1 MAHYS
6 KKRPAFRSRTE
17 IYKKSKWVKFKETM
31 ALFFSNVKRAF
42 MKLAL
47 KINEKGSQKLTV
59 MIVPHS
65 EKKIFNLQIS
75 NYVMFFTLLTL
86 LILSLTSVF
95 TISDNQYRKK
105 KSVRLEEENANQ
117 IVMIEEY
124 KRSINSLNDRY
135 ANFKSDLET
144 ILKGNNKTEN
154 KYDFKDIKIVGND
167 TNKLIPNEVKDLEK
181 LESELE
187 ITKDKIKSLYNFIE
201 QKKRLLK
208 EIPSRYPLSVSWARI
223 TSPYGWRID
232 PVYRWQKKFHEGLDL
247 ATFPGTPVLASA
259 DGVVEYAHYSGG
271 YGNVVLLKHK
281 YGFETKYAHMM
292 RFGPQIETGVTV
304 HQGQIIGY
312 VGTTGKSTGYHLHYE
327 VRIGGKTVNP
337 ISYVRM
343 LP

>member
-1 MAHYS
+1 
-6 KKRPAFRSRTE
+6 
-17 IYKKSKWVKFKETM
+17 
-31 ALFFSNVKRAF
+31 

-75 NYVMFFTLLTL
+75 NYVMFFTLVIL
-86 LILSLTSVF
+86 LVLSLTSVF

-144 ILKGNNKTEN
+144 ILKGNKKTES
-154 KYDFKDIKIVGND
+154 KYDFADIKIVGDD
-167 TNKLIPNEVKDLEK
+167 TNKLLPSEVKDLEK
-181 LESELE
+181 LEAELE

-208 EIPSRYPLSVSWARI
+208 EIPARYPLSVSWARI

-232 PVYRWQKKFHEGLDL
+232 PVYRWQKRFHSGLDL
-247 ATFPGTPVLASA
+247 ATFPGTPVLAAA
-259 DGVVEYAHYSGG
+259 DGLVEYAHYSGG
-271 YGNVVLLKHK
+271 YGNVVRIKHK
-281 YGFETKYAHMM
+281 YGFETKYAHLM
-292 RFGPQIETGVTV
+292 RFGPQIESGVTV

-327 VRIGGKTVNP
+327 VLIGGKTVNP